1 MDEKTNKFG
10 VRLLRTEGIK
20 AFCMCKC
27 GTEFETSCSNFPRT
41 NGCAKCRREAH
52 LRRLREKYVPK
63 GRKDCPYRHL
73 GVLPGNI
80 RCQVSRRLK
89 ALGIDGNPND
99 YVTPEQIL
107 ARVGDKPKSTDHR
120 IAVLKIMAGLPPYAE
135 NFYWGWK
142 ITSEALDEVLAHD
155 AKYKNRGHTA
165 TRLRALE
172 EDDIE
177 KARKQGLRRKPKKND
192 YALHIGRV
200 FGSLKVV
207 CVSAKE
213 CCGVITYMYTVK
225 CTRCGAV
232 YCKRAACFIRGK
244 FNQCRK
250 CGYLCTGKNKNSAVV
265 WDNRFGRYA
274 PKWRSVVDP
283 GLSARLL
290 MSNYTGEF
298 TVFQGTQGYM
308 EALID
313 ADLLGFTGE
322 SLWERQ
328 RLMAN
333 HSITA

>member
-1 MDEKTNKFG
+1 MQTKDKRNEFG
-10 VRLLRTEGIK
+10 VSLLRSEGRK
-20 AFCMCKC
+20 VFCMCKC

-63 GRKDCPYRHL
+63 ERKDCPYRHF
-73 GVLPGNI
+73 GVLPGEI
-80 RCQVSRRLK
+80 RFQVSRRLK
-89 ALGIDGNPND
+89 ALGIEGDPND
-99 YVTPEQIL
+99 YATSEQIL
-107 ARVGDKPKSTDHR
+107 AHVGDRPKSTNNR
-120 IAVLKIMAGLPPYAE
+120 IAVLKIKAGLPPYAE
-135 NFYWGWK
+135 NFYWGWQIK
-142 ITSEALDEVLAHD
+142 SEALDEILAHD
-155 AKYKNRGHTA
+155 AKNKNRDYTS

-172 EDDIE
+172 ENDIE
-177 KARKQGLRRKPKKND
+177 KARKQGLQWKPKKYD
-192 YALHIGRV
+192 YSQHIGRT

-213 CCGVITYMYTVK
+213 CNGVITYVYTVK

-232 YCKRAACFIRGK
+232 QCKRAAYFIRGK
-244 FNQCRK
+244 FNHCRK
-250 CGYLCTGKNKNSAVV
+250 CGYLCTRKNKNSAVV

-290 MSNYTGEF
+290 MLNYTGEY

-308 EALID
+308 EARID

-322 SLWERQ
+322 
-328 RLMAN
+328 
-333 HSITA
+333 